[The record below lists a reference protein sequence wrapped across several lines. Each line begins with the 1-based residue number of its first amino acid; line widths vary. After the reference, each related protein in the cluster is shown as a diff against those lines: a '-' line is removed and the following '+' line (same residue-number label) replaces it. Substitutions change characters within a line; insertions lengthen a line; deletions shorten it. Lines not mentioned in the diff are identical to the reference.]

1 MESVEET
8 STLFH
13 LFKADVSTG
22 GCLSLFTRTM
32 VQKVSARCFVI
43 EHLYAKWANKVAQ
56 IRERFARNAGERCR
70 YIQNEN
76 YWKFYRSTNLWEVF
90 GLSKSL
96 PYWVAS
102 SYYKKKLLMLRMNFS
117 QLIYQNLLIMMIIV
131 WGNFLNLLSSKCLI
145 QYFPDVVE
153 RLFLEIRSLVEI

>member
-43 EHLYAKWANKVAQ
+43 EHLYAK
-56 IRERFARNAGERCR
+56 
-70 YIQNEN
+70 
-76 YWKFYRSTNLWEVF
+76 
-90 GLSKSL
+90 
-96 PYWVAS
+96 
-102 SYYKKKLLMLRMNFS
+102 
-117 QLIYQNLLIMMIIV
+117 
-131 WGNFLNLLSSKCLI
+131 
-145 QYFPDVVE
+145 
-153 RLFLEIRSLVEI
+153 